1 MRLQLTN
8 EFRMSSSLDR
18 QGAQVRD
25 TGSAAPLVH
34 LALAG
39 FDEDPTHADFLR
51 RYSLPWAERRPQS
64 WRSRRLRRAVWLA
77 LAHPSACLQ
86 NSSTKWAT
94 LRDRSSR
101 PFVINHTGRSFNPE
115 AFAVMLA
122 FKPAAISF
130 HMGYRRI

>member
-1 MRLQLTN
+1 VPTTTSHARHTSPLLGKV
-8 EFRMSSSLDR
+8 ELDCR
-18 QGAQVRD
+18 GTDLR
-25 TGSAAPLVH
+25 
-34 LALAG
+34 
-39 FDEDPTHADFLR
+39 FLR
-51 RYSLPWAERRPQS
+51 GYLAVAWLNARTGTLAIAAASAGCLASLGTPVRSLPELEHQ
-64 WRSRRLRRAVWLA
+64 
-77 LAHPSACLQ
+77 
-86 NSSTKWAT
+86 WAT